1 MDPREAMLRHIW
13 LQAVGVVVN
22 LAATILFL
30 DLKFITYFND
40 YKAYNSATG

>member
-1 MDPREAMLRHIW
+1 MDPREATLWQIG
-13 LQAVGVVVN
+13 LQAVCVVVN